1 MSGELEAAGA
11 IADAGLIA
19 GAIEGRQPLQA
30 GDGACLNCGAQL
42 TGRFC
47 ANCGQSAHPHRSLL
61 HMVEELLHGV
71 FHFDTKVWRTIPMLL
86 FRPGTLTRNYVYGKR
101 ARYIS
106 PLALFLLC
114 IFLMFFVMSLMPAPD
129 NTRDSSR
136 IESEREHLQ
145 QAREKLQD
153 TRERLSDIR
162 EAHQGSAATA
172 EQRETEAAVEHAIVL
187 AQAEV
192 DRRQAALTRAQAE
205 ARANAAA
212 AQAGSPVQV
221 HADGAQPAGAPR
233 VTVTPAPIQPPVPN
247 QTAAAPTTATTA
259 PAATPTTPPAA
270 GGAENADE
278 DHDVNSLDDIL
289 RQVARENITIDGRH
303 LLSDRTRHKLA
314 NPELFYYELKSAA
327 SKFSF
332 LLVPISLP
340 FIAFLFL
347 FKRGI
352 TLYDHTVFALYSL
365 SFVSLLFVLVFAL
378 APVPYLRQIPGI
390 ALGVGLPVHMFFQI
404 GGAYKLG
411 WWSALWRTF
420 FMLIFALVALVL
432 FFALILFLNVI

>member
-71 FHFDTKVWRTIPMLL
+71 FHFDTKVWRTLPMLL

-114 IFLMFFVMSLMPAPD
+114 IFLMFFVMSLVPAPE
-129 NTRDSSR
+129 NTRNAAQVDSA
-136 IESEREHLQ
+136 REHLS

-153 TRERLSDIR
+153 MRERLSDLR
-162 EAHQGSAATA
+162 ETHEGSAPTGA
-172 EQRETEAAVEHAIVL
+172 EQAVEAEVSRAITL

-192 DRRQAALTRAQAE
+192 DRRQTALTRAQAQS
-205 ARANAAA
+205 RADAAA
-212 AQAGSPVQV
+212 AQANSPVQV
-221 HADGAQPAGAPR
+221 HTGPAQPTAPH
-233 VTVTPAPIQPPVPN
+233 VTVSPGLGQLAPATVA
-247 QTAAAPTTATTA
+247 TTTTTATTPQATTAA
-259 PAATPTTPPAA
+259 PATTDAA
-270 GGAENADE
+270 ASADE
-278 DHDVNSLDDIL
+278 DTDNDINSLDDIL
-289 RQVARENITIDGRH
+289 RKVARDNITINGRD

-332 LLVPISLP
+332 LLAPISLP

-347 FKRGI
+347 FKRNI

-365 SFVSLLFVLVFAL
+365 SFVSLLFVLVFAT
-378 APVPYLRQIPGI
+378 APAPYLRQIPGAVLAI
-390 ALGVGLPVHMFFQI
+390 GLPVHMFFQI
-404 GGAYKLG
+404 GGAYQLG

-420 FMLIFALVALVL
+420 FMLIFALIALVL